1 LKVVYLGRYNPSD
14 ILSGPEKV
22 ARRIFSMHAQENET
36 EFITYFF
43 DGNQHGLWKKLFG
56 HETLAMENN
65 GKVVRCGIVS
75 VLFRLMTQRPDV
87 IHIINYERFA
97 KAALLYKRFSKT
109 RIIYTVHGIAAYENS
124 NFKSVP
130 AKYMENDLKTE
141 ASLFKYADK
150 IVFLS
155 EQSLRIAE
163 SIYEIDKAKCVI
175 LPNGIDEEFHSE
187 STKNFDS
194 TELNIVFIGNIERS
208 EKGFEILKDAL
219 SSLEIDFKLHVINS
233 GKKGSD
239 GKIFYYES
247 MDTKELA
254 AFLAN
259 KHIFISSGSYEPFSL
274 SAVEAMASGLVA
286 IVSGDTGMSRYIDN
300 GINGFVYETIDTQ
313 QIPRIINQLQSNRT
327 LLRSISNEAKKIY
340 STLSWRKVYELYKE
354 LYK

>member
-1 LKVVYLGRYNPSD
+1 
-14 ILSGPEKV
+14 
-22 ARRIFSMHAQENET
+22 MHALENET

-43 DGNQHGLWKKLFG
+43 DGNQHGIWKKLFG
-56 HETLAMENN
+56 YDTIAMENN
-65 GKVVRCGIVS
+65 DKVIRCGIVS
-75 VLFRLMTQRPDV
+75 VLFRLIIQRPDV
-87 IHIINYERFA
+87 IHIVNYERFA
-97 KAALLYKRFSKT
+97 KAALLFKKFSKT
-109 RIIYTVHGIAAYENS
+109 RIIYTVHGIAAFENS
-124 NFKSVP
+124 SFKTVP

-163 SIYEIDKAKCVI
+163 SIYEIEKEKCVI
-175 LPNGIDEEFHSE
+175 LPNGIDEEFNFDT
-187 STKNFDS
+187 TKNFDS
-194 TELNIVFIGNIERS
+194 TGLNIVFIGRIERI
-208 EKGFEILKDAL
+208 EKGFENLREAL
-219 SSLEIDFKLHVINS
+219 SSLEIDYRLHVINS
-233 GKKGSD
+233 GRKGSD

-286 IVSGDTGMSRYIDN
+286 IVSGDTGMSRYIEN
-300 GINGFVYETIDTQ
+300 GINGFVYDTNDTK
-313 QIPRIINQLQSNRT
+313 QISRIINELQSNRS
-327 LLRSISNEAKKIY
+327 LLSSISIEAKKIFF
-340 STLSWRKVYELYKE
+340 TLSWKKVYELYKE

>member
-1 LKVVYLGRYNPSD
+1 MKVVYLGRYNPSD

-22 ARRIFSMHAQENET
+22 ARRIFFIHAQENET

-233 GKKGSD
+233 GRKGSD